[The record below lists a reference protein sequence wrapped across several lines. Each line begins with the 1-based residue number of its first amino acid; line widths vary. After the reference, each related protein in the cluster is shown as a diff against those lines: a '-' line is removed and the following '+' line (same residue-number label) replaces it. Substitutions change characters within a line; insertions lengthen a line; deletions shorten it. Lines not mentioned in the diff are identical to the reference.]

1 MKNSY
6 QNRHL
11 HYIWWLKVF
20 WVYFGPGLMQH
31 ISTPVMMSTKFVLY
45 MRQTWKM
52 KPIQPHY
59 HQNIQSLGFV

>member
-11 HYIWWLKVF
+11 HYVWWLKVF

-31 ISTPVMMSTKFVLY
+31 ISTPVMMSTKFILY

-52 KPIQPHY
+52 KPI
-59 HQNIQSLGFV
+59 